1 MKIYIEYQSLS
12 HITSL
17 IKGQHII
24 YQIIHKDVTYSVLSS
39 VYKRVEL
46 VNFKRNMEQRVFLVM
61 LVFILLG
68 VYYVLA
74 GKTNRNYI
82 RISTHGFDSSNCI
95 NPNNSISASCK
106 TLNYV
111 LSQIERDRSLRN
123 STEIIIENGVYT
135 LNRSYT
141 LENVNNFQIVGVS
154 NAQLSGSLNTNDV
167 VIQCSMGAGLAFIR
181 SENLAFSYLTF
192 RNCGAWQNN
201 TSIDNPKFLA
211 AIFIVYSKHIKM
223 IGCNIS
229 KSPGVGV
236 NLYDVNGDVFIENCT
251 FYENFAFHSWNFTYN
266 HHRVRAGGGLHIEF
280 TYCAALYP
288 FECTDLESEQ
298 YNHGSNYTIRNCYF
312 INNNGTTANRFKQT
326 FNVNPCAKNF
336 NSIGRG
342 GGISF
347 IIKGNATGNQF
358 LVDNCLFWQ
367 NTADWGGG
375 YVVYFQDNAS
385 NNSIRVTDSQFLQN
399 VARYGGGAIKYGT
412 VIFGTFQ
419 HLTDREPNFYFHK
432 NCTFERNKATEGW
445 GGAFSVFG
453 STGTL
458 DTLGWKSDKT
468 PSFVDCHW
476 TENSATAGAAIGAL
490 TKPPELWRK
499 SVGLEERGFG
509 FALKVINNTFTRN
522 VIISTLSSNVTVVG
536 MGTIYTVFVP
546 IIMSGYVKFVE
557 NHNTALL
564 LDSACAEIDG
574 SVLFYKNHGSYGG
587 AVGIYGASA
596 FVLQPGARLKFK
608 ENFASAIAGAV
619 FVRTAGPDIAAF
631 YQTIFQRH
639 RCFFRYSDSS
649 VDPNDWNVSVVF
661 QGNNAS
667 RHIGRT
673 LYANTL
679 QFCRFGRAG
688 LKNDA
693 IKTWKKFK
701 FETCDGQPSN
711 DVLEVAT
718 EPVQIVIN
726 PQQWDDISPNEQFSP
741 SIQLLDERNHS
752 VYGLIKVSIKEQNNK
767 EPVNIENGVSP
778 FFYVKDRIK
787 SIWLSGKPSS
797 YFDANITSLYSQS
810 IKMTLR
816 NLTVK
821 KCPPGFV
828 YENNTCVCC
837 TVQDRI
843 VGISRCGQDGKS
855 LYLRK
860 GYWGGP
866 RNSGINGKRCSFS
879 VTECPYGYCH
889 CGTNSEYG
897 LTNQCECYL
906 NKNVNQCVKGRKG
919 ILCGQ
924 CKKGLSVVI
933 GSYECLP
940 CKKNDLLRLIP
951 FFLILTF
958 LVILILYFKLDFFSG
973 YLNCWLYTYQVIFL
987 LLPDNFLVVDPF
999 MNFIVKLAN
1008 MRFVFG
1014 NWCLWKGMNDLQKV
1028 SFGYVAPVYQI
1039 LVLFVF
1045 AKLLSKFS
1053 VFQGNFFRPFCTI
1066 VVLSYSGIVNVTFKQ
1081 LRPVYICS
1089 EWRVYIF
1096 AAHKFF
1102 TGQHAI
1108 HASFAILVLLLVILP
1123 FPVML
1128 AYSSLFTS
1136 RSRRLS
1142 QICMP
1147 LLDVL
1152 QSCYRPERSWFAAY
1166 YIVCR
1171 LIVVLLH
1178 TYIPEINTRHKILQI
1193 FCVTI
1198 LLLFL
1203 YLKPYKSD
1211 ILAKIDTFFLSYLV
1225 LISLLAE
1232 VVITCSFFEPLFFD
1246 ICSYC
1251 IHILLYVPFVYALIL
1266 LYYHIR
1272 NLVRQRK
1279 QKQQQRLTNTDRYQ
1293 RSASNESGGTRYEPL

>member
-1 MKIYIEYQSLS
+1 
-12 HITSL
+12 
-17 IKGQHII
+17 
-24 YQIIHKDVTYSVLSS
+24 
-39 VYKRVEL
+39 
-46 VNFKRNMEQRVFLVM
+46 MEQRVRLVV

-74 GKTNRNYI
+74 
-82 RISTHGFDSSNCI
+82 
-95 NPNNSISASCK
+95 
-106 TLNYV
+106 V
-111 LSQIERDRSLRN
+111 RN

-141 LENVNNFQIVGVS
+141 LEDLNNFQITGVS
-154 NAQLSGSLNTNDV
+154 DAQLSGSLNTTDV
-167 VIQCSMGAGLAFIR
+167 VIQCSMGAGLAFMR

-192 RNCGAWQNN
+192 RSCGSWQNN
-201 TSIDNPKFLA
+201 TSINNPKFLA
-211 AIFIVYSKHIKM
+211 AIFIVYIKNLKM
-223 IGCNIS
+223 IGCRIS

-236 NLYDVNGDVFIENCT
+236 NLYDVNGDVFVENCT
-251 FYENFAFHSWNFTYN
+251 FYENYALHSWNFTYN
-266 HHRVRAGGGLHIEF
+266 HSRVRAGGGLHIEF

-288 FECTDLESEQ
+288 FGCNDLEKER
-298 YNHGSNYTIRNCYF
+298 YNHESNYTIRNCYF

-326 FNVNPCAKNF
+326 FNANPCAKDF

-342 GGISF
+342 GGISY

-358 LVDNCLFWQ
+358 LVDNCSFLQ
-367 NTADWGGG
+367 NAADWGGG

-385 NNSIRVTDSQFLQN
+385 NNSVRVINSQFLQN

-412 VIFGTFQ
+412 TIFGTFQ
-419 HLTDREPNFYFHK
+419 HLIHREPNYYFHK

-453 STGTL
+453 STGSL
-458 DTLGWKSDKT
+458 DPLGWKSDKT
-468 PSFVDCHW
+468 PTFVNCQW
-476 TENSATAGAAIGAL
+476 RENSATAGAAIGAL

-509 FALKVINNTFTRN
+509 FALKLVNNTFTRN
-522 VIISTLSSNVTVVG
+522 VIISTSCNVTVVG

-574 SVLFYKNHGSYGG
+574 NVLFYKNYGSYGG
-587 AVGIYGASA
+587 AVGVYGASA
-596 FVLQPGARLKFK
+596 FVLKPGARLKFK

-619 FVRTAGPDIAAF
+619 FVRTAGPNIAAF

-639 RCFFRYSDSS
+639 RCFFRYANSS

-667 RHIGRT
+667 LDTGRT
-673 LYANTL
+673 LFANTL

-688 LKNDA
+688 LINDA
-693 IKTWKKFK
+693 IKSWKNFK

-711 DVLEVAT
+711 DAKEVAT
-718 EPVQIVIN
+718 EPVQILIH
-726 PQQWDDISPNEQFSP
+726 PPEWDAISPNEQFSP
-741 SIQLLDERNHS
+741 TIQLLDERNNS
-752 VYGLIKVSIKEQNNK
+752 VSGLIKVSIKEQNNN
-767 EPVNIENGVSP
+767 EPVNIENGISP
-778 FFYVKDRIK
+778 FFYVKDRIN

-797 YFDANITSLYSQS
+797 LFDANITSFHSQS
-810 IKMTLR
+810 IKMTIR

-821 KCPPGFV
+821 ECPPGFV
-828 YENNTCVCC
+828 YKNNTCVCL
-837 TVQDRI
+837 TVQDKI
-843 VGISRCGQDGKS
+843 LGISRCGQDGKS

-860 GYWGGP
+860 GFWGGP
-866 RNSGINGKRCSFS
+866 RNNGIDGEHCSFS

-889 CGTNSEYG
+889 CGTKSKYG
-897 LTNQCECYL
+897 LTNPCECYL
-906 NKNVNQCVKGRKG
+906 NENVNQCVKGRKG

-924 CKKGLSVVI
+924 CKKGLSVVL

-940 CKKNDLLRLIP
+940 CKKNDLLKLIP

-958 LVILILYFKLDFFSG
+958 LVILILCLKLDFFSG
-973 YLNCWLYTYQVIFL
+973 YFNCWLYTYQIIFL
-987 LLPDNFLVVDPF
+987 LLPDNFLVVDPV

-1014 NWCLWKGMNDLQKV
+1014 SWCLWEGMDDIQKV
-1028 SFGYVAPVYQI
+1028 SFGYVAPIYQI

-1045 AKLLSKFS
+1045 AKLSSKFS

-1089 EWRVYIF
+1089 EWRVHIS

-1108 HASFAILVLLLVILP
+1108 YASLAILVFLLVILP
-1123 FPVML
+1123 FPIML
-1128 AYSSLFTS
+1128 AHSSLFTS
-1136 RSRRLS
+1136 RSRLLS
-1142 QICMP
+1142 QISMP

-1152 QSCYRPERSWFAAY
+1152 KSCYHPKRSWFAAY

-1171 LIVVLLH
+1171 LIVILLY

-1193 FCVTI
+1193 FCVTV

-1211 ILAKIDTFFLSYLV
+1211 IMAKIDTFFLSYLV

-1232 VVITCSFFEPLFFD
+1232 VAITCSFFAPLFFD

-1251 IHILLYVPFVYALIL
+1251 IHILLYVPFVYSLIL
-1266 LYYHIR
+1266 LCYHIR

-1279 QKQQQRLTNTDRYQ
+1279 QKQQQRLTNADRYQ
-1293 RSASNESGGTRYEPL
+1293 TITSSNETGSTRYEPL